1 MAGCVK
7 VYEPYDPKVE
17 RPAGRMREVAR
28 LLSKL
33 CNRSITVEEVAD
45 LLNRRQ
51 APMCANQPVLL
62 TDPGRTGKTTLSLW
76 FASHVLGRVTL
87 YIFTPFCD
95 AGNLLHMHSLVQ
107 SYKLAGIPPVLV
119 FDEVDGLAGSPFE
132 HYGVGM
138 LRGYLEDEDLT
149 VLLITNYPK
158 TVFSWTEI
166 AGRLKQ
172 RGVVFVM
179 YRFDGAGY
187 VDVIQTAA
195 KKVGIEIK
203 VDEEELLRLA
213 EQLAAEGANYHNA
226 VEAMKILKEAGQ
238 DVVTD
243 IKALRQ
249 AFGEVHKK
257 KGFVLSPQR
266 LEIWINDLHT
276 LGEDGRTILEE
287 AVRVFLT

>member
-7 VYEPYDPKVE
+7 VYRPYDPEVK

-28 LLSKL
+28 LLSSL
-33 CNRSITVEEVAD
+33 CKRKITVEELAD
-45 LLNRRQ
+45 MLDKRQ
-51 APMCANQPVLL
+51 APMCANSPVLL

-76 FASHVLGRVTL
+76 FATHVLCRVTL

-95 AGNLLHMHSLVQ
+95 ADGLSHLHSLVQ
-107 SYKLAGIPPVLV
+107 SFKAAENPPVLV
-119 FDEVDGLAGSPFE
+119 FDEVDALAGSPFE
-132 HYGVGM
+132 HYGVGL
-138 LRGYLEDEDLT
+138 LRGYLEDEELT
-149 VLLITNYPK
+149 TILVTNYPQR
-158 TVFSWTEI
+158 VWRWTEI

-195 KKVGIEIK
+195 KNVGIEIK
-203 VDEEELLRLA
+203 VDEGELLRLA
-213 EQLAAEGANYHNA
+213 DQLAAEGSNFHNA

-243 IKALRQ
+243 VTALRQ
-249 AFGEVHKK
+249 AFEEVRKK
-257 KGFVLSPQR
+257 RGFVLTRQ
-266 LEIWINDLHT
+266 LWDIWLNELHT

-287 AVRVFLT
+287 AVRVFP